1 MDPFLFFAIHLLISC
16 LYIPSLEKSEAFTV
30 NKENQRIIDSLKRLK
45 IAQSKSADSI
55 YPFNPNYIS
64 DFKAYQLDIPMSAVK
79 NIRAYR
85 AAGSYL
91 FSVKV
96 VKQVTGLSD
105 TGMNRISPYLK
116 LPKTKKS
123 KRTPKTM
130 VKKEINEV
138 TVEML

>member
-1 MDPFLFFAIHLLISC
+1 
-16 LYIPSLEKSEAFTV
+16 
-30 NKENQRIIDSLKRLK
+30 
-45 IAQSKSADSI
+45 
-55 YPFNPNYIS
+55 
-64 DFKAYQLDIPMSAVK
+64 MSAVK